1 MYIQHKEGNK
11 NDQRRNKIEMRK
23 TVKQI
28 YENKTQ
34 CSEKINKTD
43 RLWARLRKTER
54 DPNK

>member
-28 YENKTQ
+28 NENKTQ

>member
-28 YENKTQ
+28 NENKTQ
-34 CSEKINKTD
+34 CSEKINKID
-43 RLWARLRKTER
+43 KLWVRLRKRER